1 MSESA
6 IAEIQAPEIT
16 QEAPPQE
23 NAEGASS
30 IDAAAVELESV
41 LGTASKEDATT
52 SPELSDAEVP
62 AIPETSIEDALG
74 KEALAAAREQAL
86 EQARQE
92 AATEFQRQQQQLQQ
106 YQEQVQRNTQFRQR
120 YDQRVKSSADRV
132 YKLAIDAG
140 YSEDQAKAE
149 ATNAWQDFNSHHAD
163 GLQFYQPEALQQAR
177 QTILADINAGIGQS
191 LGKDAA
197 KFWGTPEN
205 PAQFQKAADLFARYK
220 EIVTEGLMTPAQ
232 VEAERKAANVALFRE
247 LKKKGLIKEST
258 PSQRLDGTST
268 DSRTEDQILAD
279 EKSDINVV
287 RKILDRRNGV
297 V

>member
-6 IAEIQAPEIT
+6 IAELQAPEIT

-23 NAEGASS
+23 NAEGAPV
-30 IDAAAVELESV
+30 IDAVAAELEAFLDTPS
-41 LGTASKEDATT
+41 ADKEDAAT

-62 AIPETSIEDALG
+62 AIPETSMEDVLG
-74 KEALAAAREQAL
+74 KEALAAAEERAL
-86 EQARQE
+86 EKARSE
-92 AATEFQRQQQQLQQ
+92 AAAEVQRQQQQLQQ
-106 YQEQVQRNTQFRQR
+106 YQQQVQRNTEFRQR

-132 YKLAIDAG
+132 YKLAIEAG

-177 QTILADINAGIGQS
+177 QTILADINAGIGQA

-232 VEAERKAANVALFRE
+232 VEAEKKAANVALFKE
-247 LKKKGLIKEST
+247 LKKKGLLKETST
-258 PSQRLDGTST
+258 PQRIEGSNPPSGAVNPETASMDEVSKM
-268 DSRTEDQILAD
+268 LA
-279 EKSDINVV
+279 KA
-287 RKILDRRNGV
+287 GV
-297 V
+297 